1 MRSVVVT
8 ELSQQFDKIQIQ
20 QREIPEPGPGQVR
33 VRMLM
38 AAVNP
43 SDRNFVRGDYLQALQ
58 RLLWNRGK
66 TKPSFDPAGVQV
78 YPSLPYAL
86 GGEGVGIVDACGS
99 GLMAKRLKGKRVA
112 ISAGPPNGTWQDY
125 TVVDAKRAIP
135 VPASLSNEQAAM
147 FIINPLSAYAMCRHV
162 LSMSK
167 GQWLLQSGAGS
178 ALGKMVV
185 RLGREYGFKTI
196 SIIRSEVHRQALLD
210 AGADV
215 VINSETENIL
225 ERVAEV
231 TKGLGAA
238 GAMDCI
244 GGKVAAQ
251 MLLCLGMRGQ
261 LVVYGTLSGENIELP
276 SRDLM
281 MPGNKIS
288 GFFAGSWLAT
298 QSPLTLLSTIRQLGK
313 LAKKGIFLTP
323 IEKQFPLEQAAE
335 ALAFSFEPARQ
346 GKILLNINPT

>member
-20 QREIPEPGPGQVR
+20 QREKPEPGPGQVR

-43 SDRNFVRGDYLQALQ
+43 SDRNFVRGDYLKSLQ

-66 TKPSFDPAGVQV
+66 STPSFDPAGLQL
-78 YPSLPYAL
+78 YPSFPYAL

-99 GLMAKRLKGKRVA
+99 GLAERRLKGERVA

-162 LSMSK
+162 LSLST
-167 GQWLLQSGAGS
+167 GQWLIQSGAGS
-178 ALGKMVV
+178 ALGKMVI
-185 RLGREYGFKTI
+185 RLGREFGFKTI
-196 SIIRSEVHRQALLD
+196 NVIRNEVHRQALLD

-225 ERVAEV
+225 DRVAAV
-231 TKGLGAA
+231 TKGLGVA

-244 GGKVAAQ
+244 GGNVAAQ
-251 MLLCLGMRGQ
+251 MVQCLGLKGQ
-261 LVVYGTLSGENIELP
+261 MVVYGTLSGENIELP

-281 MPGNKIS
+281 MPGNTIS
-288 GFFAGSWLAT
+288 GFFAGSWLAN
-298 QSPLTLLSTIRQLGK
+298 QAPETLLNTIGQLGK
-313 LAKKGIFLTP
+313 LAQKGVFQTP
-323 IEKQFPLEQAAE
+323 IAKQFPLEQAAE
-335 ALAFSFEPARQ
+335 ALAYSFEPARQ